1 MTKPIL
7 TVQNLGKTY
16 PIKRGMFGKR
26 TLVAA
31 EDVSFELHAGQT
43 VALVGESGSGKSTVG
58 RCVLRLEEPDAGSIV
73 FEGRDLRLLPDRE
86 LSLLRARMQMVFQ
99 DPLGSLTPRHKVGE
113 LVGEPLMLHSVVP
126 PEQINRR
133 VAELFELVGLRR
145 EHADRYAH
153 QISGGQQQRVGIA
166 RALAANPSL
175 VVLDEPTSALDVSVE
190 AQILNL
196 LMDLQEKL
204 NLAYLFISHDLAVVR
219 MIATQ
224 VLVMYLGQVVEA
236 GPTEAVLTKSFH
248 PYTRGL
254 VSATPVEHPLEV
266 KDRLDLSGE
275 PSSPIDPKPQCRLV
289 SRCPFV
295 KPECEKEPTS
305 LQEVMPGHFTR
316 CIRFQREHVN
326 GEWNPEPASAKSK
339 KSLESQTHA

>member
-1 MTKPIL
+1 MTRPIL

-16 PIKRGMFGKR
+16 PVKKGLFSKG

-31 EDVSFELHAGQT
+31 EDVSFTIHAGET

-58 RCVLRLEEPDAGSIV
+58 RCVLRLEEPDSGSIE
-73 FEGRDLRLLPDRE
+73 FEDTDLLNVSETALPA
-86 LSLLRARMQMVFQ
+86 LRARMQMVFQ
-99 DPLGSLTPRHKVGE
+99 DPLASLTPRHKVGK
-113 LVGEPLMLHSVVP
+113 LVGEPLLLHATVP
-126 PEQINRR
+126 PREIDAK

-145 EHADRYAH
+145 DHAERYAH

-166 RALAANPSL
+166 RALATNPAL

-196 LMDLQEKL
+196 LMDLQEQF

-219 MIATQ
+219 LIAKR
-224 VLVMYLGQVVEA
+224 VMVMYLGQVVEA
-236 GPTEAVLTKSFH
+236 GPTEDVLTRSFH

-254 VSATPVEHPLEV
+254 VSATPIEHPLEV
-266 KDRLDLSGE
+266 KQRINLTGE

-289 SRCPFV
+289 SRCPFAR
-295 KPECEKEPTS
+295 PECSQEPTE
-305 LQEVMPGHFTR
+305 LKEVKPGHFTR
-316 CIRFQREHVN
+316 CIRFQREHVD
-326 GEWNPEPASAKSK
+326 GVWNPEPV
-339 KSLESQTHA
+339 TV